1 MLPVM
6 KKGTRQI
13 STTASAVNVQNYVKL
28 SEEKIHKIM
37 TENQYK
43 LNLSE
48 KQKIR
53 WHKKCICLVIKY
65 YFC

>member
-6 KKGTRQI
+6 KKGTGQI

-53 WHKKCICLVIKY
+53 WHKNAFIW
-65 YFC
+65 

>member
-1 MLPVM
+1 M
-6 KKGTRQI
+6 KKGTGQI

-53 WHKKCICLVIKY
+53 WHKNAFIW
-65 YFC
+65 